1 LGRRRT
7 NIFYGFSRD
16 SMVREAEET
25 IGLGSMDQFFRYLI
39 DAGFEIVE
47 RDAGDGAVGVF

>member
-1 LGRRRT
+1 
-7 NIFYGFSRD
+7 
-16 SMVREAEET
+16 MVREAEET